1 MDMELNHIRYLRQA
15 VEVSKRSRANG
26 NTPFGALLVGP
37 DGQVLME
44 QENEEITRHCATLH
58 AEMALAARAS
68 EAYEKDFLWNCTLYT
83 TVEPCPMCTGGIY
96 WANIG
101 RIVYGVTE
109 KRLLEMTGDDE
120 QNPTFDMGADKV
132 VAAGQKPIQVE
143 GPVRE
148 VEEEVVEVHRGF
160 WKNS

>member
-101 RIVYGVTE
+101 RIVYG
-109 KRLLEMTGDDE
+109 LSL
-120 QNPTFDMGADKV
+120 
-132 VAAGQKPIQVE
+132 I
-143 GPVRE
+143 
-148 VEEEVVEVHRGF
+148 HI
-160 WKNS
+160 